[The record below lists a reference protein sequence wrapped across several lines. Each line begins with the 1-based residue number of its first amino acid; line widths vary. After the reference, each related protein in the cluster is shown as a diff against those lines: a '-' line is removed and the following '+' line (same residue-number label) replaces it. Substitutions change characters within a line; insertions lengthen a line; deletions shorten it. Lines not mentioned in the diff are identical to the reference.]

1 MSHWNLVCTGLVGA
15 VLVGAVLS
23 GCEHSERPRTS
34 LFQQAEQHFER
45 GEYDDAL
52 DDYQA
57 FLQRFPRS
65 PLAETA
71 RLRVRSIN
79 REVQSLMETQNMPEP
94 RYIADDPT
102 NHPADNS
109 VNSQPSSEGTSKPPK
124 TKPGGD

>member
-1 MSHWNLVCTGLVGA
+1 MSRWKLVCTGLVGA
-15 VLVGAVLS
+15 VLAGTVLS

-57 FLQRFPRS
+57 FLERFPRS

-94 RYIADDPT
+94 QYVADHPT
-102 NHPADNS
+102 NHPADDS
-109 VNSQPSSEGTSKPPK
+109 VNSEPSPDATSTS
-124 TKPGGD
+124 TKREAGGD

>member
-23 GCEHSERPRTS
+23 GCEPSERPRTS
-34 LFQQAEQHFER
+34 LFQQAEQHFKR

-57 FLQRFPRS
+57 FLERFPRS

-94 RYIADDPT
+94 HYIADGPT
-102 NHPADNS
+102 NHPAGDS
-109 VNSQPSSEGTSKPPK
+109 VNSQPSSDATSKSK
-124 TKPGGD
+124 KRQTGGD

>member
-1 MSHWNLVCTGLVGA
+1 MSDWKFARVWFAGALLVGA
-15 VLVGAVLS
+15 LAS

-34 LFQQAEQHFER
+34 LFDEGEQHYER
-45 GEYDDAL
+45 GEYDAAL

-79 REVQSLMETQNMPEP
+79 REVQSVMGASETPDP
-94 RYIADDPT
+94 RYLGPRGGPGDDAPPEVDRADAGSDR
-102 NHPADNS
+102 
-109 VNSQPSSEGTSKPPK
+109 SSESS
-124 TKPGGD
+124 GGE

>member
-1 MSHWNLVCTGLVGA
+1 MSHWNLVLTGLVGA
-15 VLVGAVLS
+15 VLAGAVLS

-57 FLQRFPRS
+57 FLERFPRS

-94 RYIADDPT
+94 RYVADDPT
-102 NHPADNS
+102 NHPGDDS
-109 VNSQPSSEGTSKPPK
+109 VNSQPSPDATSKPK
-124 TKPGGD
+124 NREARGD

>member
-1 MSHWNLVCTGLVGA
+1 MSHWNLLCTGLVGA
-15 VLVGAVLS
+15 VLAGAMLS
-23 GCEHSERPRTS
+23 GCEHSKRPRTS
-34 LFQQAEQHFER
+34 LFGEAEQHFER

-57 FLQRFPRS
+57 FLERFPRS

-79 REVQSLMETQNMPEP
+79 REVQSLMETQDMPEP

-102 NHPADNS
+102 NHPADDS
-109 VNSQPSSEGTSKPPK
+109 VNSQPSSDAVSKPE
-124 TKPGGD
+124 TRQAGGD